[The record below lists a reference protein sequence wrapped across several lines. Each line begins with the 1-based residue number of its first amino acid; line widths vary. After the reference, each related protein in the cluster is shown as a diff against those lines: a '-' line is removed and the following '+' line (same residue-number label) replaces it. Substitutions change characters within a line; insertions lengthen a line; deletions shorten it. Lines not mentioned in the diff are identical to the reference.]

1 MPSLSKG
8 HHGYGERLRCTLAAN
23 AEDLRRLRSPERRHL
38 AFPMGTSPRSRRSQ
52 QPLRVDRGHSRHP
65 RTSVRHALM
74 NGHCLENRTRL
85 AVLTVTAI
93 ALLGIGNSAY
103 RASNLCLADGS
114 WKSGDYY
121 KLVALKRIAATDFPR
136 PAGAV
141 VQAARGKSDTEILA
155 LIAADPA
162 AVVLGKVGFS
172 EYMGRTFEDWLS
184 GAKSKVVSVRR
195 GEALQGNSSY
205 IYVQSDNCGRPSPI
219 IVD

>member
-1 MPSLSKG
+1 MDG
-8 HHGYGERLRCTLAAN
+8 HRL
-23 AEDLRRLRSPERRHL
+23 EK
-38 AFPMGTSPRSRRSQ
+38 
-52 QPLRVDRGHSRHP
+52 
-65 RTSVRHALM
+65 
-74 NGHCLENRTRL
+74 RTRL
-85 AVLTVTAI
+85 AVLTVTAV

-103 RASNLCLADGS
+103 RASNLCLADRS
-114 WKSGDYY
+114 WKSRDYY
-121 KLVALKRIAATDFPR
+121 KLVALKQIAATDFPR
-136 PAGAV
+136 PTSAV
-141 VQAARGKSDTEILA
+141 IRAARGKSDAEILA

-195 GEALQGNSSY
+195 DEALQGNSGY